1 VTQDVR
7 KQYGL
12 DEKRDLQSVSIAL
25 SFLIGITSSLIT
37 VLLTPRLQH
46 LFWVRQKRF
55 DLRAKNLESL
65 HALSAKIFEY
75 LGPDWATGELTG
87 ADSQDR
93 DTKLEDTL
101 AREWRTVAD
110 QTRFLFSKEACD
122 QLAQFNSKLSRVLF
136 RHLPDP
142 PEKAYEI
149 WDEFVHARDLSFE
162 ILYKELFDYHAEQNS
177 VTRAIGSGTSFI
189 RHKLSRK

>member
-1 VTQDVR
+1 MAGR
-7 KQYGL
+7 KEGP
-12 DEKRDLQSVSIAL
+12 KNVSIAL

-55 DLRAKNLESL
+55 DLRAKNLESM
-65 HALSAKIFEY
+65 HALSARIFEY

-93 DTKLEDTL
+93 DTKLEDAL
-101 AREWRTVAD
+101 AREWRTVTD
-110 QTRFLFSKEACD
+110 QTRFLFSKDACD

-136 RHLPDP
+136 HRLPDT
-142 PEKAYEI
+142 PERAYEI
-149 WDEFVHARDLSFE
+149 WDEFVRARDLSFE

-177 VTRAIGSGTSFI
+177 MRRAIGSGISFI

>member
-1 VTQDVR
+1 MALVALPPEFELNEPGRDDIREHGEVGLHLTARDPRCR

-12 DEKRDLQSVSIAL
+12 DDGKRDPQSVSIAL

-65 HALSAKIFEY
+65 HALLAKIFEY

-110 QTRFLFSKEACD
+110 QTRFLFSKEVCH
-122 QLAQFNSKLSRVLF
+122 QLAQINNKLPRVLF
-136 RHLPDP
+136 RRLPDP
-142 PEKAYEI
+142 LENCIKTFLI
-149 WDEFVHARDLSFE
+149 TVR
-162 ILYKELFDYHAEQNS
+162 N
-177 VTRAIGSGTSFI
+177 RTS
-189 RHKLSRK
+189 